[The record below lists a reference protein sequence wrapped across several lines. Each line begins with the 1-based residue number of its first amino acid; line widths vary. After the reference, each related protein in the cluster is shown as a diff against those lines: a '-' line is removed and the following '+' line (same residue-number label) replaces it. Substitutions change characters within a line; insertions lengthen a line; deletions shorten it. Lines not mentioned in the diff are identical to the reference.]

1 MFTVMSE
8 KLSTFGRSLT
18 MLTVMLERQYSPLG
32 YITVKSSKLY
42 IFPQKFEDIKC
53 KTAKDMARVL
63 DCSSFKIQ
71 LSSSSGGL
79 HESEGKI

>member
-1 MFTVMSE
+1 
-8 KLSTFGRSLT
+8 
-18 MLTVMLERQYSPLG
+18 MLERVKLLSKAVQ
-32 YITVKSSKLY
+32 TV

-71 LSSSSGGL
+71 LSSGSGGL
-79 HESEGKI
+79 QGSQGKI